1 MKKTIA
7 TAISALGLV
16 LSAQAMA
23 GDDDIISVLP
33 IASNV
38 AQGQATAHSLSHNDV
53 LSNNDLLSHNDILS
67 NNALWS
73 NNTAN
78 LRSEAT
84 VKAQVAATNLD
95 GSVRG
100 STDAGNGGDG
110 GNGVDDSTL
119 VGVGVGLG
127 LGLGLGAGGVGFGGS
142 GATGGS
148 VGTTTTNYMQDHTM
162 TNAVGIFQVAQNG
175 GMNAMAQQGVTVQAN
190 LNFSK

>member
-127 LGLGLGAGGVGFGGS
+127 LGLGLGAGGAGF
-142 GATGGS
+142 GGS

>member
-38 AQGQATAHSLSHNDV
+38 AQGQATAHS
-53 LSNNDLLSHNDILS
+53 LSHNDILS

-127 LGLGLGAGGVGFGGS
+127 LGLGLGAGGAGFGGS

>member
-1 MKKTIA
+1 
-7 TAISALGLV
+7 
-16 LSAQAMA
+16 
-23 GDDDIISVLP
+23 
-33 IASNV
+33 
-38 AQGQATAHSLSHNDV
+38 
-53 LSNNDLLSHNDILS
+53 
-67 NNALWS
+67 
-73 NNTAN
+73 

-127 LGLGLGAGGVGFGGS
+127 LGAGGAGFGGS